1 MTEGSLP
8 RPNPNVAFKL
18 VDDEAVLV
26 HLETNRIFTLTETG
40 ARFWQLLAEG
50 RDRPAIEQEL
60 LREYDVA
67 EQDLEAEV
75 DSLLRELAAEDLVE
89 RKAQ

>member
-8 RPNPNVAFKL
+8 RPNPNVAFKI

-67 EQDLEAEV
+67 EPDLVAEV

-89 RKAQ
+89 RTAK

>member
-1 MTEGSLP
+1 
-8 RPNPNVAFKL
+8 VFKL
-18 VDDEAVLV
+18 LEQEAVLV

-67 EQDLEAEV
+67 EPELVTEI
-75 DSLLRELAAEDLVE
+75 DSLLRELAAEGLVE
-89 RKAQ
+89 RVSQ

>member
-60 LREYDVA
+60 LRVYDVA
-67 EQDLEAEV
+67 EPDLVAEV
-75 DSLLRELAAEDLVE
+75 DSLLRKLAAEDLVE
-89 RKAQ
+89 RTAQ

>member
-1 MTEGSLP
+1 VTEGSLP
-8 RPNPNVAFKL
+8 QPNPSVVFKL
-18 VDDEAVLV
+18 LEQEAVLV

-67 EQDLEAEV
+67 EPELVAEI
-75 DSLLRELAAEDLVE
+75 DSLLRELAAEGLVD
-89 RKAQ
+89 RVSQ